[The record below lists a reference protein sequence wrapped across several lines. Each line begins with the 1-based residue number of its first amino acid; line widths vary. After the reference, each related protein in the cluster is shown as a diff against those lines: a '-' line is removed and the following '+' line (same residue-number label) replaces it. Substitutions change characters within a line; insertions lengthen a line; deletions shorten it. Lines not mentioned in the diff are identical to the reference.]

1 MFGRALKFV
10 VGWLRWLSLRLLG
23 WVSPSSWSGFSVKA
37 FLNASNTWA
46 RSWESSSVGF
56 LRSYLGTGASG
67 VMNMGAW
74 WVKYLAVAV
83 LLGAA
88 FTAGVVWEAERVQ
101 DKLMA
106 AKNQEIAALT
116 RSMVEMRDASIQDAQ
131 ARADREVAR
140 SAELETILE
149 EGKKDVT
156 DNPACDLPD
165 GAVRS
170 LNRAGAPA
178 VIKPSPKRL
187 RFKRSN

>member
-1 MFGRALKFV
+1 
-10 VGWLRWLSLRLLG
+10 
-23 WVSPSSWSGFSVKA
+23 
-37 FLNASNTWA
+37 
-46 RSWESSSVGF
+46 
-56 LRSYLGTGASG
+56 
-67 VMNMGAW
+67 MGAW

-149 EGKKDVT
+149 EGKKNVT

-165 GAVRS
+165 GAVRA
-170 LNRAGAPA
+170 LNRAGAA
-178 VIKPSPKRL
+178 AIKPSPKRL